1 MCEIRID
8 RSVRLF
14 NSLICVSGYLAVLI
28 ALIHGKEA
36 SDTVRDQASKALYN
50 IVQQSAENKQNRRE
64 AMVYK
69 LITQLLQ
76 YCMSLKNDPTDTL
89 NAPTNLSDDVPTIT
103 QTVALLMKFS
113 FNEEYR
119 RAMCEFGALHTLAKL
134 IETDHFVRHGNV
146 LNLSPE
152 SIASRRYA
160 AMALTNLTFRDSNNK
175 ALLCSFKE
183 FMEALVVQLQSPNE
197 DLCQVRSL
205 VHCTRVNYW
214 LISCSEG
221 LIFIK
226 KIFSKTHSFN
236 RIKAFPSKNYHF
248 LYKRVCENINDPY
261 VALRHLSV

>member
-1 MCEIRID
+1 M
-8 RSVRLF
+8 
-14 NSLICVSGYLAVLI
+14 AVLV

-36 SDTVRDQASKALYN
+36 SDTAREQASKALHN

-76 YCMSLKNDPTDTL
+76 YCISLKNDPT
-89 NAPTNLSDDVPTIT
+89 NALSTPNDLSDDVPTIT

-134 IETDHFVRHGNV
+134 IETDHSVRQGDV

-152 SIASRRYA
+152 SIAIRRYA

-183 FMEALVVQLQSPNE
+183 FMEALVAQLQSPDE
-197 DLCQVRSL
+197 DLCQVFI
-205 VHCTRVNYW
+205 VFHIRVNYC
-214 LISCSEG
+214 LI
-221 LIFIK
+221 
-226 KIFSKTHSFN
+226 
-236 RIKAFPSKNYHF
+236 
-248 LYKRVCENINDPY
+248 
-261 VALRHLSV
+261 